1 MSDGGDEL
9 RLLVAD
15 DHPMFREGLR
25 SALDTVPGFVVVAAA
40 ATGADA
46 VRLAAE
52 HQPDV
57 VVMDVHMP
65 EVDGIAATRRIVAES
80 PHIGVLVLTMFD
92 EDENVFQAM
101 RAGAR
106 GYLLKGADQEDIV
119 RAVRAVAAGDAIFGP
134 ALARRLIGFFAPGQR
149 SALPFGELTAR
160 EREILELVAQGRS
173 NAEIAKVLYVSQ
185 KTVRNHVSNVFSKLQ
200 VTDRAH
206 AIVRAH
212 EAGLGE
218 GRSRPPTP
226 SGTA

>member
-1 MSDGGDEL
+1 MSED
-9 RLLVAD
+9 RIRVAVAD
-15 DHPMFREGLR
+15 DHPLFREGLR
-25 SALDTVPGFVVVAAA
+25 GALAACPDIDVVGTA
-40 ATGADA
+40 ATGAEA
-46 VRLAAE
+46 IALCAE

-65 EVDGIAATRRIVAES
+65 EVNGIAATRRIVAES

-106 GYLLKGADQEDIV
+106 GYLLKGADSDDIV

-134 ALARRLIGFFAPGQR
+134 ALARRLIGFFVPGR
-149 SALPFGELTAR
+149 TSALPFGELTQR

-173 NAEIAKVLYVSQ
+173 NADIAKVLYVSP
-185 KTVRNHVSNVFSKLQ
+185 KTVRNHVSNVFAKLQ
-200 VTDRAH
+200 VTDRAQ

-212 EAGLGE
+212 GAGLGE
-218 GRSRPPTP
+218 ARNP
-226 SGTA
+226 